1 MYCQENNNE
10 MTMSFY
16 VILYEDDNACH
27 FCVVLCVDE
36 NVIFNTKKS
45 PILNY

>member
-27 FCVVLCVDE
+27 FCVILCVDE
-36 NVIFNTKKS
+36 NVIEHSNLGLK
-45 PILNY
+45 N